1 LAPVQVALLPIA
13 ERHLAYAGRVQEAL
27 VGVGI
32 RVFLDTRNE
41 KLGYKIREAEIQKV
55 PLMLVVGDQE
65 VADGTVTPRHRR
77 GSKQSNEAV
86 ALDVMVSEL
95 AADARERRVSRSED

>member
-1 LAPVQVALLPIA
+1 
-13 ERHLAYAGRVQEAL
+13 
-27 VGVGI
+27 VGAGI

-65 VADGTVTPRHRR
+65 ADDETVTPRHRR

-86 ALDVMVSEL
+86 ALDVMVDEL
-95 AADARERRVSRSED
+95 AANVRERRVSRPED